1 MYKFKSANDR
11 DIDAL
16 LKNQLWIS
24 TLEKMNDPMDLGF
37 YINNTKYSDE
47 EIRQFQDELN
57 KSFVII
63 SLATKVQNRR
73 LWNYYTDG
81 MKGFALDYR
90 VEDLVKAL
98 KAMGAKTTISRKVTY
113 GNEKLELTDMLDD
126 YIKSRKVP
134 TPRKADLLFKKDIS
148 WSSEDEHRIVTDA
161 DFLKPYPNA
170 EEKGGLLL
178 ENVTPMQINV
188 GYKMDSKKLSQL
200 GNYARKNN
208 IEIRQFT
215 PNFRSRD
222 SGKFK
227 STVIVGK
234 DAGEEHEEEIVD
246 RPAVDPKQFFE
257 VYNGEYDVR

>member
-11 DIDAL
+11 DVEAL
-16 LKNQLWIS
+16 LNNQLWIS

-37 YINNTKYSDE
+37 YINSSKYSDKD
-47 EIRQFQDELN
+47 IKKFQDALN

-98 KAMGAKTTISRKVTY
+98 KAMGAKSTISRKVTY
-113 GNEKLELTDMLDD
+113 GDEKLELSDMLDD
-126 YIKSRKVP
+126 YMASGKVP
-134 TPRKADLLFKKDIS
+134 TLRKADLLFKKDVS
-148 WSSEDEHRIVTDA
+148 WSSEDEHRIVTEA
-161 DFLKPYPNA
+161 DFLKSFSGA
-170 EEKGGLLL
+170 EENGGLLL
-178 ENVTPMQINV
+178 ENVMPSQINV

-200 GNYARKNN
+200 EGYARKNN

-234 DAGEEHEEEIVD
+234 DAGEEQEEDIVD
-246 RPAVDPKQFFE
+246 QVDPKQFFE
-257 VYNGEYDVR
+257 LFDGEYNVK